1 MAGRTSASFGITL
14 TIIILSVLTL
24 GLFVAFAVF
33 FGKYSDAQQKLAQA
47 KQDNQEVVGSE
58 RNRDDVRVLIE
69 EAKKSP
75 QRSLVAYLVANRDE
89 LVQTLS
95 GDRRDTGDTL
105 KKKLEAIDAQGQPLI
120 SVVQARDASIKGLE
134 SERDQLK
141 SARDQ
146 AVADLKNMIDQT
158 TQLDTQRKESM
169 AQQQK
174 MIDDYKAEIESYRSG
189 TDTYR
194 ENLAKQLETVTNERN
209 EVENRLQEQ
218 LKEQTEKTLIVEAQL
233 AKLRGDQSKQLFR
246 GQDEATLVD
255 GEVIGTNEVDRTV
268 VLNVGRNKKIVLG
281 MTFAAYPNAAAI
293 RSNAEGEYA
302 AGKATLEVINVG
314 DTTSV
319 ARITSELRGNPVVR
333 GDVIAN
339 AVYDPNK
346 VYSFVVFGNFDTDR
360 DAIATQAER
369 GDIEAMVRGWGGE
382 VVDDLTG
389 DTDFLVLGE
398 RPQLPPRPGASAP
411 LEVALEFQRRF
422 NDVEK
427 YDSLLRQA
435 TATGVP
441 VLNENRLYTLT
452 GRAPAR
458 PRR

>member
-69 EAKKSP
+69 AAKKSP
-75 QRSLVAYLVANRDE
+75 QRSLVAYLVAERDE
-89 LVQTLS
+89 LVQTIS
-95 GDRRDTGDTL
+95 GDRRDTGSTL
-105 KKKLEAIDAQGQPLI
+105 KPKLDAIDTQGQPLI
-120 SVVQARDASIKGLE
+120 SVVQARDASLRAIE
-134 SERDQLK
+134 SERDQLRA
-141 SARDQ
+141 ARDQ
-146 AVADLKNMIDQT
+146 AVADLKNMIEQT
-158 TQLDTQRKESM
+158 KQLDEQRKASM
-169 AQQQK
+169 AQSQK
-174 MIDDYKAEIESYRSG
+174 MIDDYKAEIEAYRSG

-194 ENLAKQLETVTNERN
+194 QNLAKQLESATNERD
-209 EVENRLQEQ
+209 EIENRLQGQ
-218 LKEQTEKTLIVEAQL
+218 LKDQTEKILILEAQL

-255 GEVIGTNEVDRTV
+255 GEVIGFNEIDRTV
-268 VLNVGRNKKIVLG
+268 VINIGRNRKVVLG
-281 MTFAAYPNAAAI
+281 MTFAAYPNASAI
-293 RSNAEGEYA
+293 RANDDGEYA
-302 AGKATLEVINVG
+302 PGKATLEVINVG

-346 VYSFVVFGNFDTDR
+346 IYAFVVFGNFDTDR

-369 GDIEAMVRGWGGE
+369 GDVEAMVRGWGGE

-398 RPQLPPRPGASAP
+398 RPQLPPRPGANAP

-435 TATGVP
+435 TSTGVP